1 MTFRLLT
8 YNILKG
14 GSGRI
19 DRLAEVINASGPD
32 LVLLQEATDPA
43 VVAALAEKTGM
54 ADHRAFR
61 RQSLGFMSRR
71 PVAFSQWIRPRISRH
86 AFLEV
91 VPEGE
96 RLHVFGVH
104 LSAVLA
110 AWTEQ
115 RRRLELR
122 ALLRSIAYHEGRL
135 PVLAGDFNTIAPG
148 ERLDVGRLPLRVRP
162 FMWVTGGRVR
172 WRTIQTVLDAGYAD
186 VFRTLHPDD
195 PGLTLPT
202 SAPQIRL
209 DYVFVPRDQ
218 HSRVVRCEVFRHPAA
233 AQASDHFPVL
243 ADIEVGPAAPGPAS
257 R

>member
-1 MTFRLLT
+1 
-8 YNILKG
+8 
-14 GSGRI
+14 
-19 DRLAEVINASGPD
+19 
-32 LVLLQEATDPA
+32 
-43 VVAALAEKTGM
+43 
-54 ADHRAFR
+54 
-61 RQSLGFMSRR
+61 
-71 PVAFSQWIRPRISRH
+71 
-86 AFLEV
+86 
-91 VPEGE
+91 
-96 RLHVFGVH
+96 
-104 LSAVLA
+104 
-110 AWTEQ
+110 
-115 RRRLELR
+115 
-122 ALLRSIAYHEGRL
+122 
-135 PVLAGDFNTIAPG
+135 
-148 ERLDVGRLPLRVRP
+148 
-162 FMWVTGGRVR
+162 MWVTGGRVR

>member
-1 MTFRLLT
+1 
-8 YNILKG
+8 
-14 GSGRI
+14 
-19 DRLAEVINASGPD
+19 
-32 LVLLQEATDPA
+32 
-43 VVAALAEKTGM
+43 
-54 ADHRAFR
+54 
-61 RQSLGFMSRR
+61 MSRR

-218 HSRVVRCEVFRHPAA
+218 HSRVVRCEVFRHAAA